1 MKKRVL
7 SFLFIITLFSLTAVS
22 ASAVVNDTLKV
33 GIRWGDTA
41 LEAANLEN
49 AVGSGYEFGY
59 YDEDRE
65 FVYLDETDETTITMQ
80 ASGSGNDVTV
90 TETRSGEVLFQ
101 FRDNGYCLGIR
112 PMGRHT
118 ETWCKG
124 YKYPGGFEYRCNAD
138 GTLTVIN
145 VVDIEDYVKGVVPY
159 EMDKDWPLAALEAQ
173 AVCARTYA
181 VKTRHPSLGFDVCAG
196 TDCQV
201 YYGRNRAT
209 DMTDAAVDNTAGEM
223 IYYGGKPADT
233 VVYCASNGG
242 ATEDAANVW
251 SSIPYLVGKKDP
263 YEAKTNIPNYNW
275 SVTYTTD
282 ELTWILEQKGYSI
295 GTVKNVYVAEFTPM
309 GNVSKVTFEGSRDS
323 VTVKGETC
331 RTIFYSSTYNKS
343 VKSQRFTINGAGAV
357 SGGIYINDSNT
368 VIRSLEGVSVLSG
381 GGKTVRLDGSASVLS
396 ASGTSTVGEGQTPA
410 FSKDGTF
417 TITGSGSGQSCT
429 ACVSKKIQDFD
440 RASGFTNL
448 ITEPVPVD
456 SLLREKSGVFETE
469 WFQMESKIFV
479 MEIPLLREIKEFP
492 FTAAFFAS
500 VIMGVHVFPST
511 AYLRSVP
518 DHLRIR
524 TDQSVFPPAFQF
536 FSTGSVNYFVFFP
549 VICNPHI

>member
-80 ASGSGNDVTV
+80 ASGSGNGVTV

-263 YEAKTNIPNYNW
+263 YEARTTIPNYNW
-275 SVTYTTD
+275 TVTYTAD
-282 ELTWILEQKGYSI
+282 ELTWILEPKGYSI

-343 VKSQRFTINGAGAV
+343 VKSQRFTINGAGAA

-368 VIRSLEGVSVLSG
+368 VIRSLEGISVLSG

-417 TITGSGSGQSCT
+417 TITGSGSGH
-429 ACVSKKIQDFD
+429 
-440 RASGFTNL
+440 NL
-448 ITEPVPVD
+448 GMSQYGAKAMAELGYTYDEILKFYYTDIT
-456 SLLREKSGVFETE
+456 
-469 WFQMESKIFV
+469 
-479 MEIPLLREIKEFP
+479 IK
-492 FTAAFFAS
+492 
-500 VIMGVHVFPST
+500 
-511 AYLRSVP
+511 
-518 DHLRIR
+518 
-524 TDQSVFPPAFQF
+524 
-536 FSTGSVNYFVFFP
+536 
-549 VICNPHI
+549 

>member
-1 MKKRVL
+1 M
-7 SFLFIITLFSLTAVS
+7 
-22 ASAVVNDTLKV
+22 
-33 GIRWGDTA
+33 
-41 LEAANLEN
+41 
-49 AVGSGYEFGY
+49 
-59 YDEDRE
+59 
-65 FVYLDETDETTITMQ
+65 
-80 ASGSGNDVTV
+80 
-90 TETRSGEVLFQ
+90 
-101 FRDNGYCLGIR
+101 
-112 PMGRHT
+112 
-118 ETWCKG
+118 
-124 YKYPGGFEYRCNAD
+124 
-138 GTLTVIN
+138 TVIN

-263 YEAKTNIPNYNW
+263 YEARTTIPNYNW
-275 SVTYTTD
+275 TVTYTAD

-343 VKSQRFTINGAGAV
+343 VKSQRFTINGAGAA
-357 SGGIYINDSNT
+357 SGGIYIKT
-368 VIRSLEGVSVLSG
+368 AIR
-381 GGKTVRLDGSASVLS
+381 
-396 ASGTSTVGEGQTPA
+396 
-410 FSKDGTF
+410 
-417 TITGSGSGQSCT
+417 
-429 ACVSKKIQDFD
+429 
-440 RASGFTNL
+440 
-448 ITEPVPVD
+448 
-456 SLLREKSGVFETE
+456 
-469 WFQMESKIFV
+469 
-479 MEIPLLREIKEFP
+479 
-492 FTAAFFAS
+492 
-500 VIMGVHVFPST
+500 
-511 AYLRSVP
+511 
-518 DHLRIR
+518 
-524 TDQSVFPPAFQF
+524 
-536 FSTGSVNYFVFFP
+536 
-549 VICNPHI
+549 

>member
-124 YKYPGGFEYRCNAD
+124 YKYPGGFEYRCNEN

-251 SSIPYLVGKKDP
+251 NSGIPYLAGKKDP
-263 YEAKTNIPNYNW
+263 YEAQTTIPNYNW
-275 SVTYTTD
+275 SVTYTD
-282 ELTWILEQKGYSI
+282 VDLR
-295 GTVKNVYVAEFTPM
+295 A
-309 GNVSKVTFEGSRDS
+309 
-323 VTVKGETC
+323 
-331 RTIFYSSTYNKS
+331 
-343 VKSQRFTINGAGAV
+343 
-357 SGGIYINDSNT
+357 
-368 VIRSLEGVSVLSG
+368 EGVQHRHCE
-381 GGKTVRLDGSASVLS
+381 KRLCG
-396 ASGTSTVGEGQTPA
+396 
-410 FSKDGTF
+410 
-417 TITGSGSGQSCT
+417 
-429 ACVSKKIQDFD
+429 
-440 RASGFTNL
+440 
-448 ITEPVPVD
+448 
-456 SLLREKSGVFETE
+456 
-469 WFQMESKIFV
+469 
-479 MEIPLLREIKEFP
+479 
-492 FTAAFFAS
+492 
-500 VIMGVHVFPST
+500 GVH
-511 AYLRSVP
+511 AYGQRQQGDL
-518 DHLRIR
+518 
-524 TDQSVFPPAFQF
+524 
-536 FSTGSVNYFVFFP
+536 
-549 VICNPHI
+549 

>member
-33 GIRWGDTA
+33 GIRWGDMA

-80 ASGSGNDVTV
+80 ASGSGNGVTV

-263 YEAKTNIPNYNW
+263 YEAKTNITNYNW
-275 SVTYTTD
+275 SVTYTAD

-343 VKSQRFTINGAGAV
+343 VKSQRFTINGAGAA
-357 SGGIYINDSNT
+357 SSGIYINDSNT
-368 VIRSLEGVSVLSG
+368 VIRSLEGISVLSG

-396 ASGTSTVGEGQTPA
+396 AFGTSTVGEGQTPA

-417 TITGSGSGQSCT
+417 TITGSGSGH
-429 ACVSKKIQDFD
+429 
-440 RASGFTNL
+440 NL
-448 ITEPVPVD
+448 GMSQYGAKAMAELGYTYDEILEFYYTDIT
-456 SLLREKSGVFETE
+456 
-469 WFQMESKIFV
+469 
-479 MEIPLLREIKEFP
+479 IK
-492 FTAAFFAS
+492 
-500 VIMGVHVFPST
+500 
-511 AYLRSVP
+511 
-518 DHLRIR
+518 
-524 TDQSVFPPAFQF
+524 
-536 FSTGSVNYFVFFP
+536 
-549 VICNPHI
+549 

>member
-1 MKKRVL
+1 MKKHAL

-33 GIRWGDTA
+33 GIRWGSTA

-65 FVYLDETDETTITMQ
+65 FVYLDETEETTITMR
-80 ASGSGNDVTV
+80 ASGSGNGVTV
-90 TETRSGEVLFQ
+90 TETKSGDVLYRFS
-101 FRDNGYCLGIR
+101 DNGYCFGVR
-112 PMGRHT
+112 PIGRNT

-124 YKYPGGFEYRCNAD
+124 YKYAGGFEYRCNSN

-145 VVDIEDYVKGVVPY
+145 VVDLEDYVKGVLPY

-275 SVTYTTD
+275 SVTYTAD

-309 GNVSKVTFEGSRDS
+309 GNVSKVTFEGSRGS
-323 VTVKGETC
+323 VTVRGETC

-343 VKSQRFTINGAGAV
+343 VKSQRFTIHGGGV
-357 SGGIYINDSNT
+357 SSAGIYVNDGDTRLS
-368 VIRSLEGVSVLSG
+368 SLSGVSVISG
-381 GGKTVRLDGSASVLS
+381 SGKTAVLSSGSASALS
-396 ASGTSTVGEGQTPA
+396 ASGTSMIGSGQTA
-410 FSKDGTF
+410 SSTSGTF
-417 TITGSGSGQSCT
+417 TITGSGSGH
-429 ACVSKKIQDFD
+429 
-440 RASGFTNL
+440 NL
-448 ITEPVPVD
+448 GMSQYGAKAMAELGYTYDEILEFYYTDIT
-456 SLLREKSGVFETE
+456 
-469 WFQMESKIFV
+469 
-479 MEIPLLREIKEFP
+479 IK
-492 FTAAFFAS
+492 
-500 VIMGVHVFPST
+500 
-511 AYLRSVP
+511 
-518 DHLRIR
+518 
-524 TDQSVFPPAFQF
+524 
-536 FSTGSVNYFVFFP
+536 
-549 VICNPHI
+549 